1 MGDHDE
7 RLRDDP
13 RVDNRELSNVRELV
27 LAEPVDLVV
36 GDLSFISIRTVL
48 PALLAAAAG
57 DLVLLVK
64 PQFEAGRQEV
74 SKGRGVIRDPAV
86 WRRVL
91 AEVRSAASEAGATMM
106 EAMVSPITGAEGNV
120 EFLVRLARRAPESR
134 AEVDL
139 DALVDEASR

>member
-1 MGDHDE
+1 
-7 RLRDDP
+7 
-13 RVDNRELSNVRELV
+13 
-27 LAEPVDLVV
+27 V

-64 PQFEAGRQEV
+64 PQFEAGRREA

-91 AEVRSAASEAGATMM
+91 EEVRSAASEAGATMM
-106 EAMVSPITGAEGNV
+106 EAMVSPLQGAEGNV
-120 EFLVRLARRAPESR
+120 EFLVRLASRAPETDV
-134 AEVDL
+134 ELDL
-139 DALVDEASR
+139 DAVVAEAP